1 MVHEVYL
8 HTLYKKNVM
17 PMVVPLLLGMHVT
30 HTAYGSKG
38 KKRSASHTS
47 FFSRPGEEDGGDICA
62 AIPVGVRFIE
72 HGIHCTYIHIFCFSM
87 IQSYI

>member
-8 HTLYKKNVM
+8 RTLYKKNVM
-17 PMVVPLLLGMHVT
+17 PIVVPLLLGMHVT

-47 FFSRPGEEDGGDICA
+47 FFSRPGEEDGGDIVQPLQLQY
-62 AIPVGVRFIE
+62 ILLNMGYIVLTS
-72 HGIHCTYIHIFCFSM
+72 TYFASL
-87 IQSYI
+87 